1 MSTTVNI
8 GRTIAR
14 ERRRKG
20 VTQEV
25 LAAHLG
31 VSKAAVSKWELCQ
44 SLPDVGLLPRI
55 AAYFSLT
62 LDELFDWR
70 DELSE
75 EESAALYAEVY
86 ALAEKDLPAAHE
98 RLRALA
104 AEHYSDASLLLML
117 ASLLTVWAAGMA
129 TPFTTESEKNSAP
142 DANVLADEALVLLDR
157 VLEVTADPAT
167 LFLAQQQKATTLFQA
182 DRIDEAAALLEPLV
196 RRQDTGAPTML
207 LASAWRR
214 LGRDNDALDL
224 LQTERLRA
232 ANFVL
237 SSLVQE
243 VSMRDD
249 AAFARAAATAAT
261 AVCDALDMRAM
272 NPFFSVTMAF
282 EVADALRKAGER
294 DEALTALGQAVD
306 AVADTRVSPEAA
318 GTPLWDRMASQLD
331 PARSGAAWAEHKA
344 HQMDGLHH
352 TLRQSAAEHVAAPAW
367 REFAG
372 DDPRYREIIDA
383 LERLVGE
390 GEDRALRARGRDA
403 RHAPT
408 TRRGHASSPGAP
420 RGAQRRAP

>member
-129 TPFTTESEKNSAP
+129 TPFAAESEKNSAP
-142 DANVLADEALVLLDR
+142 DANVLADEALALLDR
-157 VLEVTADPAT
+157 VLEVTANPAT

-224 LQTERLRA
+224 VQTERLRA

-249 AAFARAAATAAT
+249 AAFARAAATTAT

-294 DEALTALGQAVD
+294 DEALTALEQAVD
-306 AVADTRVSPEAA
+306 AVADARESPEAA
-318 GTPLWDRMASQLD
+318 GNPLWDRMASRLD
-331 PARSGAAWAEHKA
+331 PARSGAAWAEHKTR
-344 HQMDGLHH
+344 QMDGLRH

-383 LERLVGE
+383 LERLAGE
-390 GEDRALRARGRDA
+390 GG
-403 RHAPT
+403 
-408 TRRGHASSPGAP
+408 
-420 RGAQRRAP
+420 